1 MRTPVLDA
9 FRPLVRAAS
18 RLYFGLDLRGTQNI
32 PEHGPLVV
40 APNHQTFADPVLVTI
55 PIRRRVYYMA
65 WRRLFRVPV
74 LGRAIRLLRAFP
86 VDLEGR
92 DPGAVR
98 EARRLLVDE
107 DAVVMIFPEGGRSVD
122 GALGHFRPG
131 AFRLAASLG
140 VPVLPVTI
148 SGGHESW
155 PPGRRFPRPGRI
167 TITYHPP
174 LRPDPTLEARAAA
187 RDLAERARAVI
198 ESALPPP
205 GARIRRAA
213 PRPGSPPPRAGA

>member
-1 MRTPVLDA
+1 
-9 FRPLVRAAS
+9 
-18 RLYFGLDLRGTQNI
+18 
-32 PEHGPLVV
+32 
-40 APNHQTFADPVLVTI
+40 VLVTI

-65 WRRLFRVPV
+65 WRRLFQVPL
-74 LGRAIRLLRAFP
+74 LGRLIRLLRAFP
-86 VDLEGR
+86 VDLDGR

-98 EARRLLVDE
+98 AARRRLVDE

-122 GALGHFRPG
+122 GTLGRFHLG

-155 PPGRRFPRPGRI
+155 PPGRRSASLGVPVLPVTISGGHESWPPGRRWPRRGRI

-174 LRPDPTLEARAAA
+174 IAVNAAAEPRAAALDLAARARAAIA
-187 RDLAERARAVI
+187 
-198 ESALPPP
+198 SAL
-205 GARIRRAA
+205 A
-213 PRPGSPPPRAGA
+213 P

>member
-1 MRTPVLDA
+1 MRTPVLDVL
-9 FRPLVRAAS
+9 RPLVRAAS
-18 RLYFGLDLRGTQNI
+18 RLYFGLDLRGTEHI
-32 PEHGPLVV
+32 PDQGPLVV
-40 APNHQTFADPVLVTI
+40 VPNHQTFADPVLVTI
-55 PIRRRVYYMA
+55 PIRRCVHYMA

-92 DPGAVR
+92 DLGAVR

-122 GALGHFRPG
+122 GTLGRFHPG
-131 AFRLAASLG
+131 AFRLAASLR

-148 SGGHESW
+148 AGGHEAW

-174 LRPDPTLEARAAA
+174 LAADATADPRTAA
-187 RDLAERARAVI
+187 RDLADRARAAI
-198 ESALPPP
+198 ATGL
-205 GARIRRAA
+205 
-213 PRPGSPPPRAGA
+213 